1 MDNNSKKDEKNTHE
15 SFQNLNEHLTISPKI
30 NKTSTFK
37 KKINDKINN
46 NENFKKN
53 FTHIFKV
60 HIDTLYETFSQANFL
75 CNTFF
80 NKTKIISISKTQSM
94 SEIGNEITLQSGQYT
109 FKLVVEKSK
118 NTSIYK
124 SFTHKVIEKPL
135 LMAGFETK
143 FNFYWD
149 SIEQITIFQFEVTI
163 FDVLYKN
170 SLSDYFNIH
179 KEKRFQNMEKYFV
192 NNINLTEQNET
203 ISINKDFNYVWDFL
217 CNFNNLKY
225 FFNKNNNIEINLL
238 VGKVNEIEL
247 FDKEKNNK
255 LIIMINQNIQNDG
268 FEGEMLLQIVKS
280 EIKIPNQKI
289 IIKLVKID
297 DNSSLLCFDHK
308 ILQFLNSDIL
318 GSYSYVK
325 MKSLWDI
332 KNILEKE
339 S

>member
-1 MDNNSKKDEKNTHE
+1 MDNNTKDENE
-15 SFQNLNEHLTISPKI
+15 SFQKSNEHLTISPKI

-37 KKINDKINN
+37 KFIDKNNN
-46 NENFKKN
+46 NENFKKS

-80 NKTKIISISKTQSM
+80 NKTKIISISKNQSM
-94 SEIGNEITLQSGQYT
+94 CEIGNEIILQFGQYT

-135 LMAGFETK
+135 LMAGFKTK

-179 KEKRFQNMEKYFV
+179 KEKIFQNMEKYFV
-192 NNINLTEQNET
+192 NNINFTEQNET
-203 ISINKDFNYVWDFL
+203 ISINKEFNYVWDFL

>member
-1 MDNNSKKDEKNTHE
+1 MDNESSKDEKKINE
-15 SFQNLNEHLTISPKI
+15 SSQNLKQNLNNSAKI

-37 KKINDKINN
+37 KKYLNNN
-46 NENFKKN
+46 NENFKKI
-53 FTHIFKV
+53 FTHIFKI
-60 HIDTLYETFSQANFL
+60 HIDTLFETFSQASFL

-80 NKTKIISISKTQSM
+80 NKTKIISISKNQSM
-94 SEIGNEITLQSGQYT
+94 SEIGNEITLQHGQYT
-109 FKLVVEKSK
+109 FKLVVKNSE

-124 SFTHKVIEKPL
+124 SFTHKVVEKPL
-135 LMAGFETK
+135 LMADFESK

-149 SIEQITIFQFEVTI
+149 SIEQITIFQLEVTI

-170 SLSDYFNIH
+170 SISDYFNLH
-179 KEKRFQNMEKYFV
+179 KEKRFQKMENYFI
-192 NNINLTEQNET
+192 NNINSIDQNET

-225 FFNKNNNIEINLL
+225 FFNNKNNIEMNLL
-238 VGKVNEIEL
+238 SGKVNEIEL

-255 LIIMINQNIQNDG
+255 LIIMINKNIINDG
-268 FEGEMLLQIVKS
+268 FEGEILLQIVKS

-308 ILQFLNSDIL
+308 ILQFLGSDIL

-332 KNILEKE
+332 KNNLEKE

>member
-60 HIDTLYETFSQANFL
+60 HIDTLYETFSQASFL

-94 SEIGNEITLQSGQYT
+94 NEIGNEITLQSGQYT

>member
-37 KKINDKINN
+37 KKINDKNNN

-94 SEIGNEITLQSGQYT
+94 NEIGNEITLQSGQYT

>member
-1 MDNNSKKDEKNTHE
+1 MDNDSTKNEKKLNE
-15 SFQNLNEHLTISPKI
+15 SSQNLNPHLNISPKI

-37 KKINDKINN
+37 KKYLNNNN
-46 NENFKKN
+46 NENFKKI
-53 FTHIFKV
+53 FTHIFKI
-60 HIDTLYETFSQANFL
+60 HIDTLFETFSQASFL

-80 NKTKIISISKTQSM
+80 NKTKIVSISKNQSM
-94 SEIGNEITLQSGQYT
+94 SEIGNEIILQKGQYT
-109 FKLVVEKSK
+109 FKLVVKNSE

-124 SFTHKVIEKPL
+124 SFTHKVVEKPL
-135 LMAGFETK
+135 LMADFESK

-163 FDVLYKN
+163 FDILYKN
-170 SLSDYFNIH
+170 SISDYFNLH
-179 KEKRFQNMEKYFV
+179 KEKRFQKMENYFI
-192 NNINLTEQNET
+192 NNINSNEQNET

-225 FFNKNNNIEINLL
+225 FFNNKNNIEINLL
-238 VGKVNEIEL
+238 IGKVNEIEL

-255 LIIMINQNIQNDG
+255 LIIMINKNIINDG
-268 FEGEMLLQIVKS
+268 FEGEILLQIVKS

-308 ILQFLNSDIL
+308 ILQFLGSDIL

-332 KNILEKE
+332 KNKLEKE

>member
-1 MDNNSKKDEKNTHE
+1 MDNDSTKNEKKLNE
-15 SFQNLNEHLTISPKI
+15 SSQNLNPHLNISPKI
-30 NKTSTFK
+30 NKTSTCK
-37 KKINDKINN
+37 KKYLNNNN
-46 NENFKKN
+46 NENFKKI
-53 FTHIFKV
+53 FTHIFKI
-60 HIDTLYETFSQANFL
+60 HIDTLFETFSQPSFL

-80 NKTKIISISKTQSM
+80 NKTKIISISKNQSM
-94 SEIGNEITLQSGQYT
+94 SEIGNEIILQTGQYT
-109 FKLVVEKSK
+109 FKLVVKNSE

-124 SFTHKVIEKPL
+124 SFTHKVVEKPL
-135 LMAGFETK
+135 LMADFESK

-149 SIEQITIFQFEVTI
+149 SIEQITIFQLEVTI

-170 SLSDYFNIH
+170 SISDYFNIH
-179 KEKRFQNMEKYFV
+179 KEKRFQNMENYLI
-192 NNINLTEQNET
+192 NNINSFDQNET

-225 FFNKNNNIEINLL
+225 FFNNKNNIEINLL
-238 VGKVNEIEL
+238 FGKVNEIEL

-255 LIIMINQNIQNDG
+255 LIIMINKNIINDG
-268 FEGEMLLQIVKS
+268 FEGEILLQIVKS

-308 ILQFLNSDIL
+308 ILQFLSSDIL

>member
-1 MDNNSKKDEKNTHE
+1 MDNESSKDEKKINE
-15 SFQNLNEHLTISPKI
+15 SSQNLNQNLNNSTKK
-30 NKTSTFK
+30 NKTSSFK
-37 KKINDKINN
+37 KKNLNN
-46 NENFKKN
+46 KNNGNFKKS
-53 FTHIFKV
+53 FTHIFKI
-60 HIDTLYETFSQANFL
+60 HIDTLFETFSQSSFL

-80 NKTKIISISKTQSM
+80 NKTKIISISKNQSM
-94 SEIGNEITLQSGQYT
+94 SEIGNEIILQTGQYT
-109 FKLVVEKSK
+109 FKLVVKNSE

-124 SFTHKVIEKPL
+124 SFTHKVVEKPL
-135 LMAGFETK
+135 LMADFESK

-163 FDVLYKN
+163 FDILYKN
-170 SLSDYFNIH
+170 SISDYFNLH
-179 KEKRFQNMEKYFV
+179 KEKRFQNMENYFI
-192 NNINLTEQNET
+192 NNINSNEQNET

-225 FFNKNNNIEINLL
+225 FFNNKNNIEINLL
-238 VGKVNEIEL
+238 IGKVNEIEL

-255 LIIMINQNIQNDG
+255 LIIMINKNIINDG
-268 FEGEMLLQIVKS
+268 FEGEILLQIVKS

-297 DNSSLLCFDHK
+297 DNSSLLCFNHK
-308 ILQFLNSDIL
+308 ILQFLSSDIL

>member
-1 MDNNSKKDEKNTHE
+1 
-15 SFQNLNEHLTISPKI
+15 
-30 NKTSTFK
+30 
-37 KKINDKINN
+37 
-46 NENFKKN
+46 
-53 FTHIFKV
+53 
-60 HIDTLYETFSQANFL
+60 
-75 CNTFF
+75 
-80 NKTKIISISKTQSM
+80 M
-94 SEIGNEITLQSGQYT
+94 SEIGNEIILQTGQYT
-109 FKLVVEKSK
+109 FKLVVKNSK
-118 NTSIYK
+118 NTPIYK
-124 SFTHKVIEKPL
+124 SFTHKVVEKPL
-135 LMAGFETK
+135 LMADFETK

-149 SIEQITIFQFEVTI
+149 SIEQITIFQLEVTI

-170 SLSDYFNIH
+170 SISDYFNLH
-179 KEKRFQNMEKYFV
+179 KEKRFQKMENYFI
-192 NNINLTEQNET
+192 NNINSIDQNET

-225 FFNKNNNIEINLL
+225 FFNNKNNIEINLL
-238 VGKVNEIEL
+238 FGKVNEIEL

-255 LIIMINQNIQNDG
+255 LIIMINKNIINDG
-268 FEGEMLLQIVKS
+268 FEGEILLQIVKS

-308 ILQFLNSDIL
+308 ILQFLGSDIL

-332 KNILEKE
+332 KNNLEKE

>member
-1 MDNNSKKDEKNTHE
+1 MDNKSSKDEKKINE
-15 SFQNLNEHLTISPKI
+15 SSQNLNQNLNNSTKI
-30 NKTSTFK
+30 NKTSSFK
-37 KKINDKINN
+37 KKNLNN
-46 NENFKKN
+46 KNNGNFKKS
-53 FTHIFKV
+53 FTHIFKI
-60 HIDTLYETFSQANFL
+60 HIDTLFETFSQASFL

-80 NKTKIISISKTQSM
+80 NKTKIISISKNQSM
-94 SEIGNEITLQSGQYT
+94 CEIGNEITLQTGQYT
-109 FKLVVEKSK
+109 FKLVVKNSE

-124 SFTHKVIEKPL
+124 SFTHKVVEKPL
-135 LMAGFETK
+135 LMADFESK

-163 FDVLYKN
+163 FDILYKN
-170 SLSDYFNIH
+170 SISDYFNLH
-179 KEKRFQNMEKYFV
+179 KEKRFQKMENYFI
-192 NNINLTEQNET
+192 NNINSNEQNET

-225 FFNKNNNIEINLL
+225 FFNNKNNIEINLL
-238 VGKVNEIEL
+238 IGKVNEIEL

-255 LIIMINQNIQNDG
+255 LIIMINKNIINDG
-268 FEGEMLLQIVKS
+268 FEGEILLQIVKS

-308 ILQFLNSDIL
+308 ILQFLSSDIL